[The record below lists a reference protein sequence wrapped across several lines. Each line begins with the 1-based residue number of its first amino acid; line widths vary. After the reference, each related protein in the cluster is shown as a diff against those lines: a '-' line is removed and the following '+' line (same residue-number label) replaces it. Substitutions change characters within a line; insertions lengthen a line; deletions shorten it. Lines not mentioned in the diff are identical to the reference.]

1 MCKSKMMENI
11 NLSIRSLKSYEILQE
26 VLISLLAKIT
36 W

>member
-1 MCKSKMMENI
+1 MMENI
-11 NLSIRSLKSYEILQE
+11 NLNIRILKSYEILQE